1 MRLAPAALRPL
12 RCAVALHR
20 QLTRAAAPLARRMA
34 SPANAAAPAEGAA
47 APVRGALIVL
57 EGADRAGKSTQCARL
72 VASLRASGVDA
83 AGWRFP
89 DRTSG
94 CGQMID
100 AYLKSQSE
108 LDDAAVHLLFSA
120 NRWEKRCA
128 PLCHKL
134 GIRVRLGGF
143 GLFAHAP
150 RPRRALM
157 EATLRAGTTLVVDRY
172 AYSGVAFTAAKALP
186 GLDLEWCKAR
196 GQLLLCRR
204 LCTAPRADARL
215 RAGAGPRAAGAGR
228 GAAADAGAGGCGA
241 ARRVRRGALR
251 APRLPA
257 RGAA

>member
-1 MRLAPAALRPL
+1 M
-12 RCAVALHR
+12 
-20 QLTRAAAPLARRMA
+20 
-34 SPANAAAPAEGAA
+34 
-47 APVRGALIVL
+47 L

-72 VASLRASGVDA
+72 VASLQAAGVDA

-94 CGQMID
+94 CGKMID

-128 PLCHKL
+128 
-134 GIRVRLGGF
+134 RAVRGRCAGGDAF
-143 GLFAHAP
+143 SRADAALLLYS
-150 RPRRALM
+150 ALM

-196 GQLLLCRR
+196 
-204 LCTAPRADARL
+204 
-215 RAGAGPRAAGAGR
+215 
-228 GAAADAGAGGCGA
+228 
-241 ARRVRRGALR
+241 
-251 APRLPA
+251 PRLA
-257 RGAA
+257 LFAWGWE

>member
-12 RCAVALHR
+12 RCAAALR
-20 QLTRAAAPLARRMA
+20 FRLARAAAPLAPPAARCMA
-34 SPANAAAPAEGAA
+34 SPASAAAPEGAA
-47 APVRGALIVL
+47 PPARGALIVL

-72 VASLRASGVDA
+72 VAALQAAGVDA

-94 CGQMID
+94 CGRMID

-128 PLCHKL
+128 AACVETSL
-134 GIRVRLGGF
+134 GRCF
-143 GLFAHAP
+143 GAFFRSSVDACLTLA
-150 RPRRALM
+150 RRSALM

-186 GLDLEWCKAR
+186 GLDLEWCKASHVR
-196 GQLLLCRR
+196 AVASALLCV
-204 LCTAPRADARL
+204 L
-215 RAGAGPRAAGAGR
+215 
-228 GAAADAGAGGCGA
+228 
-241 ARRVRRGALR
+241 
-251 APRLPA
+251 
-257 RGAA
+257 